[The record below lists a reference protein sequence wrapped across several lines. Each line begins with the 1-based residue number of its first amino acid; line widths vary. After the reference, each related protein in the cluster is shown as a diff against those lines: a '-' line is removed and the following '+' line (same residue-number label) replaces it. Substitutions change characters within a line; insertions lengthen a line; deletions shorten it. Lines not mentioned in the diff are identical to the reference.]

1 MLKGIVLLLL
11 LCLVVTGCATRGSYV
26 RIPARFTALPQA
38 PNTETYLIEHIHAS
52 APPTA
57 TRYEFTFE
65 GGTVTAQI
73 STIAESGAR
82 SERRRPA
89 EVATTLLEIFRKFD
103 WGSIEAPL
111 PDDEGGLKPADDTE
125 VVFKARTQR
134 SYREAQVRLAHCAAL
149 RKLLADLEAVK

>member
-1 MLKGIVLLLL
+1 MLKRIVVLVVV
-11 LCLVVTGCATRGSYV
+11 CLVVTGCATRGSYV
-26 RIPARFTALPQA
+26 RIPARFTALPLA
-38 PNTETYLIEHIHAS
+38 PNTETYLIERIHAS

-65 GGTVTAQI
+65 GGTITAQI

-89 EVATTLLEIFRKFD
+89 EIATTLLEIFRKFD

-111 PDDEGGLKPADDTE
+111 PDDDGGLTPTDDTE
-125 VVFKARTQR
+125 VVIKARTQR
-134 SYREAQVRLAHCAAL
+134 SYREA
-149 RKLLADLEAVK
+149 